1 MQLEESPALYKVA
14 ELVTEF
20 PGDLKKL
27 TDEMFTLM
35 YKSDGVGLA
44 APQVGISKQIIVI
57 DDGTNIGA
65 LFNPRIIEHSED
77 LVGSVEGCLSLPGQ
91 SYLVNR
97 FKTITVEYQDI
108 KGNYSTIKAGDFL
121 SILLQHEIDHLNGI
135 LISSKGELQPTH
147 YSRTI

>member
-44 APQVGISKQIIVI
+44 APQVGISRQIIVI

-77 LVGSVEGCLSLPGQ
+77 LVESPEGCLSLPGQ
-91 SYLVNR
+91 LYLLKR
-97 FKTITVEYQDI
+97 FKSVTVEYQDLT
-108 KGNYSTIKAGDFL
+108 GNYSTIKAEDFL
-121 SILLQHEIDHLNGI
+121 SIILQHEIDHLNGI
-135 LISSKGELQPTH
+135 LISDKGILQT
-147 YSRTI
+147 TA